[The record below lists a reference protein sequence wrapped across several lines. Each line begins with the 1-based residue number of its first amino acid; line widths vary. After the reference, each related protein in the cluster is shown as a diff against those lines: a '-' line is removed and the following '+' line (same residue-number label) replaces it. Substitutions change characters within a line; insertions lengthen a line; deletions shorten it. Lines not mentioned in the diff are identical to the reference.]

1 MVSRILD
8 SSDNDFSLI
17 EPIVGRD
24 TAEAF
29 IRFFRAQDEMTDLAK
44 YTDDE
49 ISHLTVARKY
59 QIVQQCLY
67 AAAAKPEEAEALW
80 RDSEQS
86 SRPGSGMYCPEK
98 SRISA

>member
-1 MVSRILD
+1 MVGNLD
-8 SSDNDFSLI
+8 LQRLCSSDNKLSG
-17 EPIVGRD
+17 V
-24 TAEAF
+24 
-29 IRFFRAQDEMTDLAK
+29 FFMPGMCSDSH
-44 YTDDE
+44 